1 VLEGSYVDF
10 NGDPMGAELDIT
22 ARYVAPLAKLQDL
35 SPELTGSVQANCL
48 LHIGGR
54 LNAPDLTFNI
64 ELPRASEEHKAILRS
79 YTATEEQRNL
89 QFIYLLAM
97 GRFYTQDMAQVDQG
111 ARMETFLSSTISGQ
125 INNLISNF
133 IDNDNWNFSGNI
145 RTENLMGETTAE
157 TWDNMEI
164 EGMLEGRLLN
174 NRLLI
179 NGNFG
184 YRNNPIYATN
194 FIGDFDMRYLLTNEL
209 SIKGYSKTNDR
220 YFTKTALTTQGLGLL
235 YQRDFNFFWPKNK
248 NEKKETRRSKRK
260 QD

>member
-1 VLEGSYVDF
+1 
-10 NGDPMGAELDIT
+10 
-22 ARYVAPLAKLQDL
+22 
-35 SPELTGSVQANCL
+35 
-48 LHIGGR
+48 
-54 LNAPDLTFNI
+54 
-64 ELPRASEEHKAILRS
+64 
-79 YTATEEQRNL
+79 
-89 QFIYLLAM
+89 
-97 GRFYTQDMAQVDQG
+97 
-111 ARMETFLSSTISGQ
+111 METFLSSTISGQ

>member
-1 VLEGSYVDF
+1 
-10 NGDPMGAELDIT
+10 
-22 ARYVAPLAKLQDL
+22 
-35 SPELTGSVQANCL
+35 
-48 LHIGGR
+48 
-54 LNAPDLTFNI
+54 
-64 ELPRASEEHKAILRS
+64 
-79 YTATEEQRNL
+79 
-89 QFIYLLAM
+89 
-97 GRFYTQDMAQVDQG
+97 MAQVDQG